1 MSGTGKINDFVPFG
15 TSLMKEVSYP
25 LDILPQNKLMG
36 EIESLKLKLKMW
48 HIAREQAVTL
58 IKDGRF
64 VEALQ
69 ELENETLA

>member
-1 MSGTGKINDFVPFG
+1 MSRTGKINDCVPFG

-64 VEALQ
+64 VEALRV
-69 ELENETLA
+69 LEDV